1 MTSGGKSYYYLADAI
16 VSVIG
21 LVDVD
26 GNKVDT
32 YTYSPR
38 GVRLLAQSNEPVAQ
52 PYRFAGNYQ
61 DPTGLYPPP
70 KPLLRRQHRPLH
82 PARSLRPGEEPLSLC
97 RRRPRQPHRPPAACT
112 RLTIFKSDVGFVSST
127 ATIGGVIGGEVSSVV
142 PVVGTGAGTVVGG
155 VAGVSFWVGFLVGE
169 AVGS

>member
-1 MTSGGKSYYYLADAI
+1 MTSGGKSYYYLTDAI
-16 VSVIG
+16 GSVIG

-38 GVRLLAQSNEPVAQ
+38 GVRLLAQSSEPVAQ

-61 DPTGLYPPP
+61 DPTGLYH
-70 KPLLRRQHRPLH
+70 LQNRYSDANIGRFT
-82 PARSLRPGEEPLSLC
+82 
-97 RRRPRQPHRPPAACT
+97 QPDPSGQEKNPYLYAEGNPVNRIDPSG
-112 RLTIFKSDVGFVSST
+112 LYSIDDLKSDVGFVSST
-127 ATIGGVIGGEVSSVV
+127 ATIGGVIGGGVSSVV
-142 PVVGTGAGTVVGG
+142 PVVGTDVGTVVGG
-155 VAGVSFWVGFLVGE
+155 AAGVSFGVGFLVGE